1 MQNLRSIFVAI
12 ASIGIAAPLIAET
25 LDVNSPQATV
35 VATIRAQAAICSGWW
50 AVTAATPGDHRLVP
64 DDEAEDLI
72 EQTGVLYPDGER
84 PIELDQ
90 FWQLGRLSFDIFE
103 SAPSHP
109 HADVGGPTY
118 IETMNDACRQLAQS
132 AEGIRQAIEKLE
144 AKP

>member
-1 MQNLRSIFVAI
+1 MIRLCTVIVSL
-12 ASIGIAAPLIAET
+12 GIATSACAEA
-25 LDVNSPQATV
+25 LNVNSPQATV
-35 VATIRAQAAICSGWW
+35 VATIRAHAAICSGWW
-50 AVTAATPGDHRLVP
+50 AVTAATPGDDRLLP
-64 DDEAEDLI
+64 DDEAEELI

-90 FWQLGRLSFDIFE
+90 YWQLGRLSFDIFE

-118 IETMNDACRQLAQS
+118 IETMNASCLQLAKS